1 VVDSFL
7 RYPIALAILS
17 AVFHAGWNALA
28 KSVHSARAATLLTL
42 TFALPVAAATAC
54 LGGGFALPPKEIW
67 GYLAMSGGGEVFY
80 VITLGIALERGELGL
95 TYGVSRATAMML
107 VWPFAMVFFGVSI
120 SLAGVIASLLVLF
133 GIALCRPV
141 KPSASL
147 STVASTPVATA
158 EPVALSVAQ
167 RSIAPKSPMA
177 LSWTLLSGLGV
188 AIYHTGYK
196 GSVTHHFPPTTT
208 FLWTLMVAVPCLWLL
223 LGKSQLGE
231 VKRLL
236 GKHAFRMMLSGTGAA
251 SSFLLALF
259 ALTTK
264 HSGVVL
270 GVRNSSVGFALLF
283 ALLLGERPTKR
294 QYLGLALFMASVPFF
309 AKS

>member
-1 VVDSFL
+1 VDGSLL

-17 AVFHAGWNALA
+17 AVVHAGWNALA

-42 TFALPVAAATAC
+42 TFALPVAAVAAYF
-54 LGGGFALPPKEIW
+54 GGGFALPPKEVW

-107 VWPFAMVFFGVSI
+107 VWPFAMAFFGVSI
-120 SLAGVIASLLVLF
+120 SLAGVIASLLVLS

-141 KPSASL
+141 KQPASP
-147 STVASTPVATA
+147 STVQSTAASKAAPVVA
-158 EPVALSVAQ
+158 PVGQPSGAS
-167 RSIAPKSPMA
+167 KSPIA
-177 LSWTLLSGLGV
+177 LPWTLLSGLGV

-196 GSVTHHFPPTTT
+196 GSVIRHFPPTTT
-208 FLWTLMVAVPCLWLL
+208 FLWTLIVAVPCLWLL
-223 LGKSQLGE
+223 LGKSQLRE

-236 GKHAFRMMLSGTGAA
+236 GKHALRMMLSGAGAA

-283 ALLLGERPTKR
+283 ALLLGERPSKR
-294 QYLGLALFMASVPFF
+294 QTFGLALFMASVPFF
-309 AKS
+309 AQS